1 MDGPT
6 WNAYQ
11 IVGNRARAMCYA
23 TQQDQFR
30 RLTEMA
36 VHELVAAADD
46 QLENLKQMMV
56 KLEMICYICVIKS
69 FVALKKS
76 YIFYLIYRKISL
88 LYLQYKFFRENLNI

>member
-56 KLEMICYICVIKS
+56 KLEMICH
-69 FVALKKS
+69 LLNKKKLLHC
-76 YIFYLIYRKISL
+76 YIFHLIYQNSSL
-88 LYLQYKFFRENLNI
+88 LYPLYKF

>member
-56 KLEMICYICVIKS
+56 KLEMICCMLNNKIVTLLYI
-69 FVALKKS
+69 LS
-76 YIFYLIYRKISL
+76 YIPKKLIALSTI
-88 LYLQYKFFRENLNI
+88 

>member
-56 KLEMICYICVIKS
+56 KLEMICHLLNKKNCYIVIY
-69 FVALKKS
+69 F
-76 YIFYLIYRKISL
+76 I
-88 LYLQYKFFRENLNI
+88 LYTKTVHCFIHCINFERSQSMN

>member
-56 KLEMICYICVIKS
+56 KLEMICHLLNKKKIVTLLYI
-69 FVALKKS
+69 LS
-76 YIFYLIYRKISL
+76 YIPKQFIALSTV
-88 LYLQYKFFRENLNI
+88 

>member
-23 TQQDQFR
+23 TQQNQFR

-36 VHELVAAADD
+36 VHDLVSAADD
-46 QLENLKQMMV
+46 QLQSMKQIMVDRVLFSLSELKSV
-56 KLEMICYICVIKS
+56 GSFSDCSLSVVCCLSICYTFS
-69 FVALKKS
+69 FQ
-76 YIFYLIYRKISL
+76 IL
-88 LYLQYKFFRENLNI
+88 LPEPLYQF

>member
-56 KLEMICYICVIKS
+56 KIEMICH
-69 FVALKKS
+69 LLNKK
-76 YIFYLIYRKISL
+76 KIVTL
-88 LYLQYKFFRENLNI
+88 LYISSYMPKQFIALSTV

>member
-56 KLEMICYICVIKS
+56 KLEMICHMLNKKNKIVTLLYI
-69 FVALKKS
+69 LS
-76 YIFYLIYRKISL
+76 YIPKQFIALSTV
-88 LYLQYKFFRENLNI
+88 

>member
-69 FVALKKS
+69 FVTL
-76 YIFYLIYRKISL
+76 
-88 LYLQYKFFRENLNI
+88 

>member
-56 KLEMICYICVIKS
+56 KLEMICHLLNKKNRNIVIY
-69 FVALKKS
+69 F
-76 YIFYLIYRKISL
+76 I
-88 LYLQYKFFRENLNI
+88 LYTKTVHCFIHCINFERSQSMN